1 MPTGRVSFKAV
12 QDDRKEERRANK
24 TWEQLDGPRGDHTQ

>member
-12 QDDRKEERRANK
+12 QDDRKEEKRANK
-24 TWEQLDGPRGDHTQ
+24 TWEQLDGPRGDYTQ